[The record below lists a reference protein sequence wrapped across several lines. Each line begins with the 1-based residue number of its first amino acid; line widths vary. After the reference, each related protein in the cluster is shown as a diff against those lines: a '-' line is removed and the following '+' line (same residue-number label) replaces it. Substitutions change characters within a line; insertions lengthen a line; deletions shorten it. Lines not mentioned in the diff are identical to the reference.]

1 MYQQASV
8 GSVDITML
16 FFSITNCISTF
27 ASKISILS
35 TIFHDIEFYFINS
48 LAFLKFVKIHE
59 FYDFFKKFIKLA
71 FSIYAVV
78 FTALYR

>member
-1 MYQQASV
+1 
-8 GSVDITML
+8 ML
-16 FFSITNCISTF
+16 FFSITNLISTF

-35 TIFHDIEFYFINS
+35 TIFHDIEFYLKNS
-48 LAFLKFVKIHE
+48 LAFLKFVKIQE
-59 FYDFFKKFIKLA
+59 FYDFFKFIKLA